1 MAVSLYNISGDPYA
15 GEPLVPGLVSVNP
28 IDYPALCG
36 SLGKTG
42 PSNINVKPGGAL
54 AMPDGS
60 VYAGAGVRGRA
71 AIGPSLPLSAAPSV
85 RASRA

>member
-28 IDYPALCG
+28 IDFPTLCG

-42 PSNINVKPGGAL
+42 PYPYINVKPGGAL
-54 AMPDGS
+54 ALPDGS
-60 VYAGAGVRGRA
+60 VYAGAGVCDRA
-71 AIGPSLPLSAAPSV
+71 AE
-85 RASRA
+85 